1 MRYFVYRTIMHV
13 KLLKIPLICTY
24 YSVLSDNFPK
34 MNAISVTSIHG
45 IISGCSVAA
54 YFEAS
59 VSVQQT
65 FNRRRIEADQEKE
78 EAKDRENRSSF
89 RS

>member
-1 MRYFVYRTIMHV
+1 MHV
-13 KLLKIPLICTY
+13 KVMKDAPPSYIFT
-24 YSVLSDNFPK
+24 DNFRL
-34 MNAISVTSIHG
+34 MNAISISITSIQR
-45 IISGCSVAA
+45 IIYGYCVAA

-65 FNRRRIEADQEKE
+65 FNRRRIEANKEKE
-78 EAKDRENRSSF
+78 ETKDRENRSSF

>member
-1 MRYFVYRTIMHV
+1 
-13 KLLKIPLICTY
+13 
-24 YSVLSDNFPK
+24 

-45 IISGCSVAA
+45 IIYGCSVAA